1 MSDNKEIYSPVYG
14 CNIPINNDKDKEI
27 CERYNSL
34 YKEMKQRDMKLLHK
48 DIIGDM
54 KLLHK
59 DIIELADKLYRFSDS
74 LEMNN
79 KEEIGIQKAILDA
92 LQNLNHVTEY
102 LAKYTLSGE

>member
-14 CNIPINNDKDKEI
+14 CNIPINNDRDKEI
-27 CERYNSL
+27 FERYNSL
-34 YKEMKQRDMKLLHK
+34 YREMKQQE
-48 DIIGDM
+48 M

-59 DIIELADKLYRFSDS
+59 DIIELAEKLYRFSDS

-79 KEEIGIQKAILDA
+79 KEEIGIQKAILEA